1 MFKNI
6 ESKDLNSTIIFY
18 LMILQLLNNNN
29 NTSNN
34 STELFE
40 LIEYFKKKNKIAV
53 DFSVKKKLLV
63 LFNKYK
69 TLLLTIKIKNK
80 SQIIKS
86 ISRLIGTYSGVKLN
100 KNFIA
105 DFRNKLKKIANK
117 IILTKS
123 KKNSKNIHKII
134 VTLLTTRTVEFKNS
148 VNYITKILKFNTKS
162 FIKFLKDS
170 KTNIDKNNMLM
181 HNAYKIVACPLHE
194 NHLNKN
200 VDNVSNDNI
209 DNINK
214 PKVGENNNIN
224 VNKTTDIDINSISTK
239 NKDKNVVKKDK
250 TKNRLKVKNKVYN
263 TRQDDLEIAINEIS
277 EVCDKYK
284 KKKLLCDIVFD

>member
-6 ESKDLNSTIIFY
+6 ESKDFTTTVIFY
-18 LMILQLLNNNN
+18 LMILQLLNNN

-40 LIEYFKKKNKIAV
+40 LVEYFKKRNKIAI
-53 DFSVKKKLLV
+53 DFSAKKKLLV

-100 KNFIA
+100 KDFTINFY
-105 DFRNKLKKIANK
+105 NKLKKMANK
-117 IILTKS
+117 IILSKS
-123 KKNSKNIHKII
+123 RISSKNMYKTII
-134 VTLLTTRTVEFKNS
+134 TLLTTSTIRFKKSWNFT
-148 VNYITKILKFNTKS
+148 TKILKFNTKH
-162 FIKFLKDS
+162 FKKLFKES
-170 KTNIDKNNMLM
+170 KGDINKNNILM
-181 HNAYKIVACPLHE
+181 HNTYKITTCPLHE

-200 VDNVSNDNI
+200 VNNVSNDNI
-209 DNINK
+209 NNINK
-214 PKVGENNNIN
+214 PKVGENNDIN

-239 NKDKNVVKKDK
+239 NKDKNVAAKDITKDK
-250 TKNRLKVKNKVYN
+250 LKVKNKAYN
-263 TRQDDLEIAINEIS
+263 ARQNDLEMAINEIS